1 MVIDDLRMSWWQYKP
16 SGEMSSKQAFRLQ
29 IFIVA
34 LLAVALAVFLWFWGQ
49 FCLLVLVRQF
59 QTQSFPFTRGRVL
72 SVHLATHIGSKRGES
87 YQAVFLY
94 TYDVNGQKYEAGRY
108 RYDDYP
114 AGYYSVNA
122 VINAHPAGSAID
134 VYYNPANP
142 ADAVLSTGVVARDVS
157 QPFIFS
163 LFIFFLLLLLLKTV
177 QDIEWPGVPPV
188 AGGVKIIADLGTT
201 RVRLP
206 RFWPGDLCVI
216 TAGALSVLAGFVI
229 DRSDSPLE
237 TGLHALTL
245 IIVVGAS
252 AYFWQF
258 WRISS
263 GRQDLVIDEG
273 ARLVELPLTYGRWR
287 RVQVPFSEI
296 KSVFVE
302 EEKHRVKGGY
312 SYKYVPTLLLR
323 DGSTEQLTKF
333 GSMTLDRSLIQFRAA
348 SFAAWLREQLGLPA
362 EISSIPPDDP

>member
-1 MVIDDLRMSWWQYKP
+1 M
-16 SGEMSSKQAFRLQ
+16 
-29 IFIVA
+29 
-34 LLAVALAVFLWFWGQ
+34 
-49 FCLLVLVRQF
+49 
-59 QTQSFPFTRGRVL
+59 
-72 SVHLATHIGSKRGES
+72 
-87 YQAVFLY
+87 
-94 TYDVNGQKYEAGRY
+94 
-108 RYDDYP
+108 
-114 AGYYSVNA
+114 
-122 VINAHPAGSAID
+122 
-134 VYYNPANP
+134 
-142 ADAVLSTGVVARDVS
+142 
-157 QPFIFS
+157 
-163 LFIFFLLLLLLKTV
+163 
-177 QDIEWPGVPPV
+177 
-188 AGGVKIIADLGTT
+188 
-201 RVRLP
+201 
-206 RFWPGDLCVI
+206 I

-229 DRSDSPLE
+229 DTSDSPLE

-323 DGSTEQLTKF
+323 DGSTEKLT
-333 GSMTLDRSLIQFRAA
+333 GSAGRRWT
-348 SFAAWLREQLGLPA
+348 GH
-362 EISSIPPDDP
+362 